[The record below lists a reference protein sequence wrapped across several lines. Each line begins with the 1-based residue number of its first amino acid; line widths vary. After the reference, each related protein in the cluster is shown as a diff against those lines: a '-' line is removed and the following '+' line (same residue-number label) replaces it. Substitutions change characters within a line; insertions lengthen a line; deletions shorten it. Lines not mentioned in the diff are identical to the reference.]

1 MPSPDR
7 DNTTRVDSTDARAG
21 SREGVVRWVLLVS
34 LTLAIVALTA
44 IWVTGA
50 LTQGPVESEGT
61 SEGRQ
66 RAAEEERD
74 QGSSIDG
81 INPEV
86 GDSFSTDED
95 TAAGTD

>member
-1 MPSPDR
+1 MQETAMPPPNR
-7 DNTTRVDSTDARAG
+7 DDNPRLDSTDARAG
-21 SREGVVRWVLLVS
+21 SREGVVRWVLLIS

-66 RAAEEERD
+66 RAAQE
-74 QGSSIDG
+74 
-81 INPEV
+81 
-86 GDSFSTDED
+86 
-95 TAAGTD
+95 

>member
-1 MPSPDR
+1 MPRPNR
-7 DNTTRVDSTDARAG
+7 DDNPRVDSTDARAG
-21 SREGVVRWVLLVS
+21 SREGVVRWVLLIS
-34 LTLAIVALTA
+34 LTLTIVALTA

-50 LTQGPVESEGT
+50 MTQSPVESEGT

-66 RAAEEERD
+66 RAAEEERT

-86 GDSFSTDED
+86 GDSFSNDED